1 MPSTKAGTR
10 HPLILYRHFWSR
22 IWKATLILAVFLVG
36 IWATAEYFQV
46 DLLGLQAR
54 PWVLLGA
61 LASLLFTLVAL
72 LARRLSYVQ
81 VRSDHLRVV
90 TPFFP
95 VRFSFRRVIASRA
108 SGLIQVFPPQDS
120 NWARRRF
127 LDPYY
132 GHTVI
137 IVEFKG
143 TPMPPSILRAF
154 LSGYVFLDKPPRV
167 VLVVEDWMKLSTEL
181 DSFMGAWRQ
190 EIAHQ
195 RHIKKR
201 GRPY

>member
-1 MPSTKAGTR
+1 MSKGKKGSR
-10 HPLILYRHFWSR
+10 HPLLLYRHFWSR
-22 IWKATLILAVFLVG
+22 IWKATLTLAVVLVG
-36 IWATAEYFQV
+36 IWVLAEYFRI

-61 LASLLFTLVAL
+61 LASLLFTIVAL

-81 VRSDHLRVV
+81 VCDDHLRVV

-95 VRFSFRRVIASRA
+95 VRFSFRRVITSRA
-108 SGLIQVFPPQDS
+108 SGLVQVFPPQDS

-132 GHTVI
+132 GYTVM

-143 TPMPPSILRAF
+143 SPLPPSILRAF
-154 LSGYVFLDKPPRV
+154 LSGYVFLDDPPRL

-190 EIAHQ
+190 AIAHQ